1 MPSMK
6 LKPLLLALLLLC
18 SFAFSFWVQNLQV
31 SVKDSAGNPVPD
43 AQVEVHYQ
51 RQNKNSNSDG
61 YSSGFTDE
69 KGVFSAKLTN
79 AVQSDEITVYTVS
92 VNTFFWEGDTKTLN
106 AISGRESSNSASFT
120 YPGLLSPYSIRVID
134 VKKSAVQGATVTLTR
149 PIFATRAS
157 DSKGSAL
164 FRMPADT
171 QIAGT
176 VAYEGASA
184 SFDSASANL
193 NAGTYEITVPLASDF
208 STGKSPTVSSHTL
221 DLQVLDSKKKPIAGL
236 AINITPPTPPRT
248 IKTDTAGRIR
258 IFNIPYDG
266 LNISF
271 AHNFYPYS
279 QEINPLP
286 EEPLVIELHALLKI
300 TGLRVEKKEEG
311 CSQIF
316 LNATDERPQAQTT
329 VHATYEGEHIPKN
342 FETIGPNAF
351 AVAICSQRDV
361 NVTITASNQF
371 ETESAVV
378 LVKGLTLVPIVNTTA
393 LEVAKT
399 VPTPEE
405 EAPDRLLVVVQVF
418 FLTVMLITIFIFRS
432 SIVYAIRCVSQYV
445 RNFLPKKKEG
455 GSQGGLQGGIQQ

>member
-1 MPSMK
+1 MK
-6 LKPLLLALLLLC
+6 PMPLLLALLLLC

-31 SVKDSAGNPVPD
+31 SVKDSMGNPVPD

-51 RQNKNSNSDG
+51 KLSKNSNSDG
-61 YSSGFTDE
+61 YATGFTDE
-69 KGVFSAKLTN
+69 KGAFSAKLTN
-79 AVQSDEITVYTVS
+79 TVQSDEMLAYTVS

-106 AISGRESSNSASFT
+106 AVSGREASSTASFT
-120 YPGLLSPYSIRVID
+120 YPGILSPYSIRVID
-134 VKKSAVQGATVTLTR
+134 VKKKSVQGATVTLSR
-149 PIFATRAS
+149 PIFATRTT

-176 VAYEGASA
+176 VAFEGASA
-184 SFDSASANL
+184 SFDSSTANL

-208 STGKSPTVSSHTL
+208 STGKGTSVSSHTL
-221 DLQVLDSKKKPIAGL
+221 DLQILDSKKKPIAGL

-248 IKTDTAGRIR
+248 IKTDTTGRIR

-271 AHNFYPYS
+271 VHNAYPYS
-279 QEINPLP
+279 QEISPLP
-286 EEPLVIELHALLKI
+286 EEPLVIELHSLLKI
-300 TGLRVEKKEEG
+300 TDLRVEKKDEG

-329 VHATYEGEHIPKN
+329 VSALYEGEHIPKN
-342 FETIGPNAF
+342 FETIGQNAF
-351 AVAICSQRDV
+351 AVAICSQKDV

-371 ETESAVV
+371 ESESTVV
-378 LVKGLTLVPIVNTTA
+378 LVKGLTLVPIVNNTA

-405 EAPDRLLVVVQVF
+405 EAPDKLLVVVQVF
-418 FLTVMLITIFIFRS
+418 FLTVMLVTIFIFRA
-432 SIVYAIRCVSQYV
+432 SIVYAIRCVSQYI

-455 GSQGGLQGGIQQ
+455 EGQGGQPPIAQ